1 MSDAVPR
8 LSIHGLTLSR
18 GPRRL
23 FAGLEWSLDAGEAMV
38 LRGSNGSG
46 KTTLLRVL
54 AGLSSADSGEVRWQ
68 GARWKPLD
76 AGQRQSCLYIGHI
89 NALKEE
95 LSASENLL
103 DQLSFDGG
111 THDETARQAALERV
125 GLGSRAHLL
134 ARRLSQGQK
143 RRVGL
148 ARLALSRKPLW
159 LLDEPTNALDDQG
172 VSLFTSLVEEHL
184 ARGGI
189 ACIATHLA
197 LPMTRRIHE
206 LRLGESLGAAA

>member
-1 MSDAVPR
+1 
-8 LSIHGLTLSR
+8 LNWTLDP
-18 GPRRL
+18 GQ
-23 FAGLEWSLDAGEAMV
+23 V
-38 LRGSNGSG
+38 LVVRGSNGSG

-54 AGLSSADSGEVRWQ
+54 AGLSTADSGEVRWNGQ
-68 GARWKPLD
+68 RWKPLC
-76 AGQRQSCLYIGHI
+76 ASQRESCLYIGHV

-111 THDETARQAALERV
+111 SHDAAARLAALERV
-125 GLGSRAHLL
+125 GLASRADLL

-148 ARLALSRKPLW
+148 ARLALAEKPLW
-159 LLDEPTNALDDQG
+159 LLDEPTNALDDEG
-172 VSLFTSLVEEHL
+172 VALFTSLVEEHL

-197 LPMTRRIHE
+197 LPMTRNIRE
-206 LRLGESLGAAA
+206 LRLGETTEATA